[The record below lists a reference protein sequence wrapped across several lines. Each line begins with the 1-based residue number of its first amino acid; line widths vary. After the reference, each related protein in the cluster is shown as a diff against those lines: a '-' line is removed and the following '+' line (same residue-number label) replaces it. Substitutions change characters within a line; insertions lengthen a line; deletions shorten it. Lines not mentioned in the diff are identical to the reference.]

1 MLYLADMGKISGTQ
15 KSGKVRFEIVGNMV
29 RDSGRKRLRNEDAKR
44 RMSSQG
50 RGIFSAAGDLEGRK
64 K

>member
-29 RDSGRKRLRNEDAKR
+29 RDSGRKRLRIEDAKR
-44 RMSSQG
+44 RMSSQ
-50 RGIFSAAGDLEGRK
+50 RNGIFSAA
-64 K
+64 